1 MKQLKE
7 SERRVAVSNIIEA
20 PIVEEIEQSFLDY
33 SLSVITDRAIPAVED
48 GLKPVM
54 RRILW
59 CMAESGYKSDK
70 QYVKCARPVGDTM
83 GKYHPHGDSSIY
95 GALVGA
101 SQPWNMRYP
110 LIDFHGNNGSR
121 DGDGPAAMRYTECR
135 LSKISEATLNGI
147 KKETV
152 DWNPNFDETSQ
163 EPVYLPGIFPNLL
176 CNGTTGIAV
185 AMACSFAP
193 HNLGEVMDA
202 AIAYLNGTAT
212 NSSALAGIIKGP
224 DFPTGG
230 LIVNERELHSIYTTG
245 KGKVKIRG
253 QYIVE
258 KNKSGVENLVFTS
271 IPYKISKEDLQS
283 TIDALCEE
291 GKLTGISEIRDESN
305 KDGVRFVLVPQKGTN
320 PDVLAARLYELTD
333 LETTFNVNMV
343 ALVDKTPKQ
352 LTLVDIIKYYIDHQK
367 DVLRRLNEHELRE
380 LEKRIH
386 ILEGLCKALEDID
399 NVIKLI
405 KASKDKSDARTK
417 LIVTYKFSTEQ
428 ADAILAMTLSRL
440 ANMEKIAIEQ
450 ELEEKN
456 KEKALILARLNDEKI
471 FSDYMTEYLTDF
483 KMKFAD
489 ARKTQITNIEQT
501 KEEKEIAQIAP
512 EDVVVVVTEAGNIKR
527 VPAKNFKI
535 QKRNGKGVKTQD
547 DITLATIDTNT
558 IDVVLSFTN
567 KGKVYRIGVD
577 QIPEGNQA
585 SRGVA
590 IRTLVEM
597 DANESVVAVTSVAR
611 DKKAGE
617 FVWFVTSNGLVKKTN
632 ISEYTGS
639 KRKSGI
645 QALSIRD
652 NDQLVSVWVGGNSD
666 VLLLTEK
673 GMSIRFEGS
682 TIGATGRTSS
692 GVQGIKLGDTDK
704 VAVGLGVVEQWE
716 ETGGKTIDGQVFIGY
731 SDGSG
736 KRCLVNEFTKQHR
749 AGKGLK
755 VGCIGTI
762 VTGVTNIS
770 DDTSLFVSGDTGSIC
785 IKSSDIPLSGRMGN
799 PVKVIKGTK
808 LVSAARV

>member
-1 MKQLKE
+1 M
-7 SERRVAVSNIIEA
+7 SNIIQS
-20 PIVEEIEQSFLDY
+20 PIVEEMEQSFLDY

-59 CMAESGYKSDK
+59 CMLESGYKSDK
-70 QYVKCARPVGDTM
+70 NYVKCARPVGDTM

-110 LIDFHGNNGSR
+110 LIEFHGNNGSR

-152 DWNPNFDETSQ
+152 DWNPNFDETAQ
-163 EPVYLPGIFPNLL
+163 EPIYLPGIFPNLL

-212 NSSALAGIIKGP
+212 DSSALAGIIKGP

-230 LIVNERELHSIYTTG
+230 LIINERELRSIYTTG
-245 KGKVKIRG
+245 KGRVRIRG
-253 QYIVE
+253 QYVVE
-258 KNKSGVENLVFTS
+258 KTKTGTENLVFTS
-271 IPYKISKEDLQS
+271 IPYKVSKEDLQS
-283 TIDALCEE
+283 AIDALCEE

-320 PDVLAARLYELTD
+320 PDVLASRLYELTD

-352 LTLVDIIKYYIDHQK
+352 LTLVDIIKYYIEHQK
-367 DVLRRLNEHELRE
+367 DVLRRLNEHDLRE

-399 NVIKLI
+399 NIIKLI
-405 KASKDKSDARTK
+405 KASKDKSDARSK
-417 LIVTYKFSTEQ
+417 LIAQYKFSVEQ

-450 ELEEKN
+450 ELKDKN
-456 KEKALILARLNDEKI
+456 AERALILTRLNDEAV
-471 FSDYMTEYLTDF
+471 FSAYMVDYLTDF
-483 KMKFAD
+483 KNKFTD
-489 ARKTQITNIEQT
+489 ARKTEITHIEQT
-501 KEEKEIAQIAP
+501 KEEKEIAQIVP

-527 VPAKNFKI
+527 VPAKSFKT

-547 DITLATIDTNT
+547 DITMATIDTNT
-558 IDVVLSFTN
+558 IDVILAFTN

-577 QIPEGNQA
+577 QIPEGNST
-585 SRGVA
+585 SRG
-590 IRTLVEM
+590 IGISTLVEM
-597 DANESVVAVTSVAR
+597 DPGESVVAVTSIAR
-611 DKKAGE
+611 DTKEGK
-617 FVWFVTSNGLVKKTN
+617 FVWFITHNGLVKKTN
-632 ISEYTGS
+632 ISEYTGN

-645 QALSIRD
+645 QAISMREGD
-652 NDQLVSVWVGGNSD
+652 RLVSVWVGGNTD
-666 VLLLTEK
+666 ILLLTEK
-673 GMSIRFEGS
+673 GMSIRFDGA
-682 TIGATGRTSS
+682 TIGATGRTSV
-692 GVQGIKLGDTDK
+692 GVQGIKLNADDYC
-704 VAVGLGVVEQWE
+704 ACGLGVAENE
-716 ETGGKTIDGQVFIGY
+716 QVFIGY

-736 KRCLVNEFTKQHR
+736 KRCSVKEFTKQNR
-749 AGKGLK
+749 SGKGLK
-755 VGCIGTI
+755 IGCVGSI
-762 VTGVTNIS
+762 VTGVAGIVDS
-770 DDTSLFVSGDTGSIC
+770 DSLFISGDTGSIC
-785 IKSSDIPLSGRMGN
+785 IKVTEIPLGGRMSA
-799 PVKVIKGTK
+799 PVKVIKGSKMVT
-808 LVSAARV
+808 AARV